1 MISILRDKNN
11 KTNRI
16 KYLSLTILI
25 DRVLKFRDY
34 FLAFISS
41 LSKLTRVLINQCDIK
56 RGISVKSGVLVFL
69 NDVFD
74 GTSCQTNSI
83 GIKY

>member
-41 LSKLTRVLINQCDIK
+41 LSKLDVA
-56 RGISVKSGVLVFL
+56 FL
-69 NDVFD
+69 LGQEHKYFYMICSMVHRAKPIQL
-74 GTSCQTNSI
+74 GLSI
-83 GIKY
+83 RHVIRRTCIE